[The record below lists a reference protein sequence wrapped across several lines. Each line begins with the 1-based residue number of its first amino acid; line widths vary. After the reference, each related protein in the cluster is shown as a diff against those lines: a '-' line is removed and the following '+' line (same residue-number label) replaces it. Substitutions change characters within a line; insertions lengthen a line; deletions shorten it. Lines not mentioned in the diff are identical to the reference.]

1 MSENADRR
9 ESGVIHGQYSR
20 WIAPHNA
27 RLRGVVALPVVCV
40 LLLAGAAA
48 ATASSPPSDA
58 VYRKLCRS
66 IRLQHVRALFTA
78 PLAPIHLGG
87 SSDCAFS
94 TKGGNALVDGI
105 QVFLRIDD
113 GDQTLWKHRGD
124 HPYGAFRTLTG
135 AGQQAKWGY
144 QGGRIPSVVDART
157 GTFTCTLIP
166 GDVGTKLALGRGP
179 ALTTARTFAQHL
191 LRLCADVF
199 AADR

>member
-1 MSENADRR
+1 M
-9 ESGVIHGQYSR
+9 
-20 WIAPHNA
+20 APHNA
-27 RLRGVVALPVVCV
+27 RLRGVVALPAICV
-40 LLLAGAAA
+40 LVLAGAAA
-48 ATASSPPSDA
+48 ATASSPPNDA

-94 TKGGNALVDGI
+94 PKGGNALVDGV

-113 GDQTLWKHRGD
+113 GDQTLWQHRGD
-124 HPYGAFRTLTG
+124 HPYGAFRTLAG
-135 AGQQAKWGY
+135 AGQHAKWGY
-144 QGGRIPSVVDART
+144 QGGRVPSVVDART

-166 GDVGTKLALGRGP
+166 GDVGTKLALGPGP

-191 LRLCADVF
+191 LRLCGDVF
-199 AADR
+199 AAYR